1 VTGEKIPKG
10 NANILFQYSELVRN
24 LTIKEFKLRYRNSVL
39 GFIWSLLNP
48 LAMMIILTL
57 VFSTLLRVGI
67 ENFPVFLLPALL
79 AWRFFSVSTSMSLYS
94 IIGNSPLVTKIYF
107 PRWLLV
113 LSSNLANLIGSSL
126 EFAVLF
132 PLLIFLGMKISYL
145 VFLLPVTLV
154 LEFILIIGVSFIL
167 APLNVYYRDFNEIWN
182 ITLQIGFFLCP
193 IIYSIN
199 LIPERY
205 LSAYSLN
212 PMTRIIEAIRKILYY
227 NALPTVEDFL
237 IILASGLFL
246 LLIGYLIFRR
256 LEPRFAEEI

>member
-1 VTGEKIPKG
+1 LLEYG
-10 NANILFQYSELVRN
+10 ELVRN

-57 VFSTLLRVGI
+57 VFSTLLRAGI

-79 AWRFFSVSTSMSLYS
+79 AWRFFSVSTSMSLAS

-126 EFAVLF
+126 ELAALF
-132 PLLIFLGMKISYL
+132 PLLIFLGMKITYIAL
-145 VFLLPVTLV
+145 LLPVILV
-154 LEFILIIGVSFIL
+154 FEFILIIGVSLIL
-167 APLNVYYRDFNEIWN
+167 ASLNVYYRDVNQVWDIA
-182 ITLQIGFFLCP
+182 LQIGFFLCP
-193 IIYSIN
+193 IIYSIS

-205 LSAYSLN
+205 VVAYSLN
-212 PMTRIIEAIRKILYY
+212 PMTRIIESIRRILYY
-227 NALPTVEDFL
+227 NRPPTPADFAITL
-237 IILASGLFL
+237 VSGIL
-246 LLIGYLIFRR
+246 LLLVGYIIFRR

>member
-1 VTGEKIPKG
+1 M
-10 NANILFQYSELVRN
+10 FQYGELVRN

-39 GFIWSLLNP
+39 GFVWSLLNP

-67 ENFPVFLLPALL
+67 ENFPVFLLTALL
-79 AWRFFSVSTSMSLYS
+79 AWRFFSIGTSMSLSS

-126 EFAVLF
+126 EFAALF
-132 PLLIFLGMKISYL
+132 PILIFLGMKITFFAL
-145 VFLLPVTLV
+145 LLPVIL
-154 LEFILIIGVSFIL
+154 LFEFILIFGVSLIL
-167 APLNVYYRDFNEIWN
+167 APLNVYYRDFNQIWD

-193 IIYSIN
+193 IIYSIS

-205 LSAYSLN
+205 ILAYALN
-212 PMTRIIEAIRKILYY
+212 PMTRIIEATRKILYY
-227 NALPTVEDFL
+227 NTLPTFVDFT
-237 IILASGLFL
+237 IVLASGLLL
-246 LLIGYLIFRR
+246 LLIGYLIFCK

>member
-1 VTGEKIPKG
+1 MFEY
-10 NANILFQYSELVRN
+10 NELVRN

-57 VFSTLLRVGI
+57 VFSTLLRSGI
-67 ENFPVFLLPALL
+67 ENFPVFLLTALL
-79 AWRFFSVSTSMSLYS
+79 AWRFFSISTSMSLSS
-94 IIGNSPLVTKIYF
+94 IIGNGPLVTKIYF

-113 LSSNLANLIGSSL
+113 VSSNLANLIGSSL
-126 EFAVLF
+126 EFAALF
-132 PLLIFLGMKISYL
+132 PLLVLLGMKITYL
-145 VFLLPVTLV
+145 VLLLPVILI
-154 LEFILIIGVSFIL
+154 LEFILIIGVSLIL
-167 APLNVYYRDFNEIWN
+167 APLNVYYRDFNQIWD

-193 IIYSIN
+193 IIYSIS

-205 LSAYSLN
+205 ILAYSLN
-212 PMTRIIEAIRKILYY
+212 PMTRVVESIRRILYY
-227 NALPTVEDFL
+227 NTLPTIADF
-237 IILASGLFL
+237 IIVLVSGVLL

>member
-1 VTGEKIPKG
+1 M
-10 NANILFQYSELVRN
+10 FQYNELVKN

-57 VFSTLLRVGI
+57 VFSTLLRAGI

-132 PLLIFLGMKISYL
+132 PLLIFLGMKITYL
-145 VFLLPVTLV
+145 VLLLPVTLV

-193 IIYSIN
+193 IIYSIS

-205 LSAYSLN
+205 ISAYSLN
-212 PMTRIIEAIRKILYY
+212 PMTRVIESIRKALYY
-227 NALPTVEDFL
+227 STLPTLADFT
-237 IILASGLFL
+237 IILVSGLIL
-246 LLIGYLIFRR
+246 LLVGYLVFRK